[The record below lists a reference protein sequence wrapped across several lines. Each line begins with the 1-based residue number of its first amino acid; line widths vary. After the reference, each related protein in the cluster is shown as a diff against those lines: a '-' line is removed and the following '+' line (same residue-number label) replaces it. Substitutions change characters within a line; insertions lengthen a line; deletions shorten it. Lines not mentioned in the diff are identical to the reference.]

1 MEKSGVCMSQYNRSE
16 HLQLLHK
23 NRKSTTKA
31 KVEEAILRL
40 LHLHRSVNFNSVS
53 TESGITK
60 STLYNTPEIRIRIEA
75 LRSEQSQLPSP
86 AQMKVS
92 MDESNK
98 DAVIA
103 SLQRKIK
110 KLEMENHELKG
121 QLKTS
126 YTDFY
131 EQL

>member
-1 MEKSGVCMSQYNRSE
+1 MGQYNRYE
-16 HLQLLHK
+16 HLKALHES
-23 NRKSTTKA
+23 RKCTTKA

-40 LHLHRSVNFNSVS
+40 LRSHKAVNFNSVS
-53 TESGITK
+53 AESGITK
-60 STLYNTPEIRIRIEA
+60 STLYNTPEIRSRIEA
-75 LRSEQSQLPSP
+75 LRSQQSQLPSP
-86 AQMKVS
+86 LQLKAS
-92 MDESNK
+92 MDENNK

-103 SLQRKIK
+103 SLQRRIK
-110 KLEMENHELKG
+110 KLESENQELKH

>member
-1 MEKSGVCMSQYNRSE
+1 MSQYDRHE
-16 HLQLLHK
+16 HLKALHES
-23 NRKSTTKA
+23 RKSTTKA

-40 LHLHRSVNFNSVS
+40 LRSHKAVNFNSVS

-60 STLYNTPEIRIRIEA
+60 STLYNTPEIRSRIEA
-75 LRSEQSQLPSP
+75 LRSQQAQLASP
-86 AQMKVS
+86 LQLKTS

-110 KLEMENHELKG
+110 KLEKEIHELKQ

>member
-1 MEKSGVCMSQYNRSE
+1 MSQYDRYE
-16 HLQLLHK
+16 HLKALHER
-23 NRKSTTKA
+23 RKSTTKA

-40 LHLHRSVNFNSVS
+40 LCSHKAVNFNSVAA
-53 TESGITK
+53 ESGITK
-60 STLYNTPEIRIRIEA
+60 STLYNTPEIRSRIEA
-75 LRSEQSQLPSP
+75 LRSQQSQLPSP
-86 AQMKVS
+86 LQLKAS
-92 MDESNK
+92 MDDSNK

-110 KLEMENHELKG
+110 KLEKENHELKQ

>member
-1 MEKSGVCMSQYNRSE
+1 MSQYNRCE
-16 HLQLLHK
+16 HLKALHET
-23 NRKSTTKA
+23 RRSITKA

-40 LHLHRSVNFNSVS
+40 MRSHKAVNFNSVS
-53 TESGITK
+53 AESGTAK
-60 STLYNTPEIRIRIEA
+60 ATLYNTPEIRSRIEA

-86 AQMKVS
+86 LQMKAS

-110 KLEMENHELKG
+110 KLESENHELKN
-121 QLKTS
+121 QLKMS
-126 YTDFY
+126 YSDFY
-131 EQL
+131 EKL